1 MLHSQISIYD
11 SGEAEQ
17 GRRPLAGTA
26 ARAGPARVMEAPAA
40 DGSAAVCGSSGGR
53 SRRAPLSA
61 SRPAPLAP
69 CRRAALSPLQSEV
82 QSNSFQCSDLFIFPL
97 VYRSSTSYYMQIMAS
112 SQNGLSIGDSLPHNI
127 VESPAWSE
135 TASPPQTP
143 SRTPPARPLP
153 HVWAQAPP
161 SSQGRR

>member
-1 MLHSQISIYD
+1 M
-11 SGEAEQ
+11 EA
-17 GRRPLAGTA
+17 RRSAGAAAAGLVARRCPPAVLRRWPLAA
-26 ARAGPARVMEAPAA
+26 ELLFL
-40 DGSAAVCGSSGGR
+40 
-53 SRRAPLSA
+53 LSN
-61 SRPAPLAP
+61 
-69 CRRAALSPLQSEV
+69 Q
-82 QSNSFQCSDLFIFPL
+82 N
-97 VYRSSTSYYMQIMAS
+97 YYMQIMAS